1 MQRPTEIGV
10 GMDTWTTSCR
20 LDVIRR
26 MNHNISTTHFVKRSI
41 SWSIYGYIDS
51 RLIWW
56 DWGDLVSLNTV
67 GFILKQ
73 KLFLSQFKNMNL
85 IFISKLRQTSFN
97 LYVCFQLIISTLG
110 LVLCLGKFKALCL
123 ELMNHFILKWS
134 TMLLFWFRP
143 DVPIVYDLS
152 MVAAHCFSCWF
163 CWLLH
168 ITLWQVYQQDLSSI
182 ICLHL
187 LGIV

>member
-51 RLIWW
+51 RIIWW

-67 GFILKQ
+67 SFILKQ

-110 LVLCLGKFKALCL
+110 LVLCLGNSRPYVLNLWIILSLNDRPCCCFGLG
-123 ELMNHFILKWS
+123 LMFP
-134 TMLLFWFRP
+134 LFMIFQ
-143 DVPIVYDLS
+143 
-152 MVAAHCFSCWF
+152 
-163 CWLLH
+163 WLLLTVLVAGFVGCF
-168 ITLWQVYQQDLSSI
+168 ISLYDKFISRIWVASFADVY
-182 ICLHL
+182 
-187 LGIV
+187 